1 MDAVTERFDVI
12 IVGGGL
18 VGATLAMLL
27 TLNESEP
34 SKTPIKVGIIEAGT
48 FDPTLI
54 SVDASDTQFDPRVV
68 ALTHASENIFQRI
81 GVWPLVSEL
90 RSCGYD
96 GMSVWDAAGTGEIH
110 FSAEE
115 ANVDHLGTIVENRI
129 LVSALRHRINQHEH
143 ITVIDKTAV
152 SQLGPVLVAEEDD
165 NLDTAQ
171 HERVLGLDDGRVVS
185 APVVVAADGALSA
198 IRHMAAFSTR
208 EWSYHH
214 HAIVTTVQTEHSHG
228 NVARQAFMDEGP
240 LAFLPLPSVDG
251 KHFCSIVWSQLPE
264 RAEALMSMKDE
275 LFCDEIGRAI
285 EHRLG
290 RVQWVD
296 RRFSIPLKQRHAKHY
311 VKDRIALVG
320 DAAHTIH
327 PLAGQGVNLGL
338 LDVAVLAEEIVAAFN
353 TGLDIGFEPVLRRYQ
368 RRRMG
373 NNLSMMS
380 VMEGFKQLFAETA
393 PPVRFLRNFGMSLL
407 NQHPLIKRPI
417 IMRAMGLEGE
427 LPMVA
432 RAE

>member
-27 TLNESEP
+27 TLNTSETA
-34 SKTPIKVGIIEAGT
+34 KTPIKIGIIEAGT

-54 SVDASDTQFDPRVV
+54 SLDSEDTQFDPRVV
-68 ALTHASENIFQRI
+68 ALTHASENIFQCI
-81 GVWPLVSEL
+81 DVWPLVSEL
-90 RSCGYD
+90 RSCGYG
-96 GMSVWDAAGTGEIH
+96 GMSVWDAAGTGEIN
-110 FSAEE
+110 FAAEE

-129 LVSALRHRINQHEH
+129 LVSALRHRISQHDQ
-143 ITVIDKTAV
+143 ITVIDQTAV
-152 SQLGPVLVAEEDD
+152 SQLGPVLVNEHAGGD
-165 NLDTAQ
+165 Q
-171 HERVLGLDDGRVVS
+171 QERVLGLDDGRVVS

-214 HAIVTTVQTEHSHG
+214 HAIVTTVQTEHYHG
-228 NVARQAFMDEGP
+228 NIARQAFMDEGP

-264 RAEALMSMKDE
+264 RAEELMVMKDE
-275 LFCDEIGRAI
+275 VFCDEIGRAI

-290 RVQWVD
+290 KVQWVD
-296 RRFSIPLKQRHAKHY
+296 RRFSIPLKQRHAKQY

-338 LDVAVLAEEIVAAFN
+338 LDVAVLAEEIVGAFN
-353 TGLDIGFEPVLRRYQ
+353 AGLDIGSEPVLRRYQ

-432 RAE
+432 RAK